1 MSDIHPDA
9 LSLEDAPP
17 TIESPPIQQ
26 THEPEAAAEDQ
37 EPEGVVE
44 HQGRRMVDVSVLA
57 AERRRVRDVTE
68 RAIREKE
75 LAPLQRKA
83 DEADQM
89 RQALAEAQPY
99 LNHLRQHPELLQ
111 PPKAT
116 PLEEQIGDDDAAAEA
131 RDLELYDAR
140 TGQPDLARAK
150 RIIARRR
157 QDAQSAAREAAQA
170 AVGPIT
176 SATAQDRSKQNFVQ
190 LALERD
196 ADNQPVVDPK
206 ALAELW
212 AQLPADLTQHPEVGQ
227 LVRDAALGKTV
238 RTGGRVAR
246 PSREPLISEPAG
258 GRVGQSY
265 QMDHMAKQIAKHAGI
280 SDKQFADAAK
290 GYQPG
295 MANVL
300 GD

>member
-1 MSDIHPDA
+1 MPDIHPDA
-9 LSLEDAPP
+9 LSLEEPV
-17 TIESPPIQQ
+17 IESPPIQQ
-26 THEPEAAAEDQ
+26 AHEPEPEDH

-111 PPKAT
+111 PPKPT
-116 PLEEQIGDDDAAAEA
+116 SLEEQVGDDEAAAEA

-140 TGQPDLARAK
+140 TGQPDLGRAK

-157 QDAQSAAREAAQA
+157 QETQSAAQQAAQA

-196 ADNQPVVDPK
+196 GNDQPVVDPK
-206 ALAELW
+206 VLAELW
-212 AQLPADLTQHPEVGQ
+212 AQLPADLTQHPEVGR
-227 LVRDAALGKTV
+227 LVRDAALGKSV
-238 RTGGRVAR
+238 RTGGRVSSA
-246 PSREPLISEPAG
+246 PREPLISEPAG

-265 QMDHMAKQIAKHAGI
+265 TMDHMAKQIARHAGI
-280 SDKQFADAAK
+280 SDKQFADAGK

-295 MANVL
+295 VTNVL